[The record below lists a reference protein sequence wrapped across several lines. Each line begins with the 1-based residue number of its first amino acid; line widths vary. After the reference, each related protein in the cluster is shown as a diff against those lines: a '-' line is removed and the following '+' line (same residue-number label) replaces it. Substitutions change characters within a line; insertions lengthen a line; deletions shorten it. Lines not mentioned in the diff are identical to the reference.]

1 MHIISKPVFLTMIGD
16 WENGELGL
24 AIQSG
29 RQSEFRES
37 LEKSIEY
44 ATALGCN
51 MQVNQN

>member
-1 MHIISKPVFLTMIGD
+1 MIGD